1 MQQLTYR
8 QELQT
13 GLPESE
19 AWPDSLEEEF
29 PYVHI
34 PKDNSLINNICK
46 RARAL
51 LKSIDDTEA
60 SADQTLDM
68 IKEMHELDQTA
79 ITWRQGSC
87 WAYETIHRSELGRDE
102 LATSKFPEF
111 IQLHPDV
118 WIAYEWNYH
127 RTARIILHEHLLEC
141 LDRLQSLYSGSKGT
155 FPTDLHSMRQ
165 ASLSTIRA
173 LVDEVLSTV
182 PQSLGDIDDEG
193 KIVEYS
199 SVTPKSKGVGG
210 YFLLWP
216 MKMIKT
222 MRSPTE
228 EQKHIAQCVFERIRE
243 YTGMKFALGERSNIL
258 K

>member
-1 MQQLTYR
+1 MQQLTCR

-19 AWPDSLEEEF
+19 ARPESLEEEF
-29 PYVHI
+29 PYVRI
-34 PKDNSLINNICK
+34 PKDNSLIKNICK

-87 WAYETIHRSELGRDE
+87 WAYETIRRSQLGQDE

-111 IQLHPDV
+111 IQLHPDI

-127 RTARIILHEHLLEC
+127 RTTRIVLHEHLLEC
-141 LDRLQSLYSGSKGT
+141 LDRLQILYSGSKGT

-165 ASLSTIRA
+165 ASLNTIRA
-173 LVDEVLSTV
+173 LVDEVLSLSLNPLEISTMKAKLSSIL
-182 PQSLGDIDDEG
+182 QSHPNREVSDGTF
-193 KIVEYS
+193 S
-199 SVTPKSKGVGG
+199 SG
-210 YFLLWP
+210 
-216 MKMIKT
+216 
-222 MRSPTE
+222 
-228 EQKHIAQCVFERIRE
+228 
-243 YTGMKFALGERSNIL
+243 
-258 K
+258 